1 MCDVISYFPSKLV
14 LRISL
19 NSPAFDVRR
28 RSFSVNHNS
37 QPQCS
42 DWDRVSM
49 CPLDYVHL
57 QGWSGFLGKSRGQMS
72 QHRFAAL
79 NFWCAVFWRMSS
91 LHFPTG
97 GNCRAWAVQLG
108 LYDYSDSASPHWK
121 GVFFLFNSLQGCIV
135 CLKLHA
141 LSVPSK
147 FSLHLPIHQGPGA
160 PLQKR
165 THLCLWRWKRNPGS
179 GDM

>member
-1 MCDVISYFPSKLV
+1 MCDAISYFPSKLA

-28 RSFSVNHNS
+28 RSLPVNHNS

-72 QHRFAAL
+72 QHLFAAL

-91 LHFPTG
+91 LTFLQVAIVEHGLCSWDYMTIVIVLHPTERG
-97 GNCRAWAVQLG
+97 SSFQFTTR
-108 LYDYSDSASPHWK
+108 LY
-121 GVFFLFNSLQGCIV
+121 
-135 CLKLHA
+135 
-141 LSVPSK
+141 SVAEITRPK
-147 FSLHLPIHQGPGA
+147 C
-160 PLQKR
+160 PLQIQPPSSDPSR
-165 THLCLWRWKRNPGS
+165 TWCPSSKANSFVLVKVEKKSR
-179 GDM
+179 